1 MKDNFAERLKQ
12 AKLAVNNDLNTVEQ
26 RVIRNEEKNG
36 KITNIFVIFLEN
48 IFLVMM
54 VFKICLLI
62 SQLLIGYS

>member
-62 SQLLIGYS
+62 SQLLIG

>member
-26 RVIRNEEKNG
+26 RVVRNEEKNG

>member
-1 MKDNFAERLKQ
+1 MKDNFPERLKQ